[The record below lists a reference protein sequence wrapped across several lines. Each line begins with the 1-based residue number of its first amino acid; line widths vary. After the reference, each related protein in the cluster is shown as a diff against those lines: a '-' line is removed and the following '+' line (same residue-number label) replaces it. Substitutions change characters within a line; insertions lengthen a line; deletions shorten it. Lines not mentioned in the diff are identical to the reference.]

1 VAFVTADCLSVCLSV
16 CLQLLCPPIDSRTST
31 ATTSNGWPIGRLDA
45 LQHAPMRRT
54 LHHTTGGRVKWFSV
68 IYLRIPSFNLFSR
81 HRSLRKRAS
90 GLRICGTEDWEQRKA
105 KERLAQCNR
114 EHGAWSMVHGAW
126 IMEMAIVGLSPA
138 KWKERATPTPWK
150 EGVIKAIIKNYKLCP
165 INWHLIVEIYTEL
178 TVARK
183 KVGGGVSRHTKLSQ
197 AVQVG
202 LPHPHQRPDSHP
214 YVCIS
219 TRRWNAGEDQ
229 TIPIWWSRCRRQ
241 SAAIYDASL

>member
-1 VAFVTADCLSVCLSV
+1 MPRPKANKHTKILQSLTQKKKSKVNQWSCKRCQSHRNCHRASSATTHSPPTFPPTGDAFV
-16 CLQLLCPPIDSRTST
+16 
-31 ATTSNGWPIGRLDA
+31 NGCRL
-45 LQHAPMRRT
+45 
-54 LHHTTGGRVKWFSV
+54 
-68 IYLRIPSFNLFSR
+68 
-81 HRSLRKRAS
+81 
-90 GLRICGTEDWEQRKA
+90 
-105 KERLAQCNR
+105 
-114 EHGAWSMVHGAW
+114 HGAWSMVHGAW

-197 AVQVG
+197 AVQAG
-202 LPHPHQRPDSHP
+202 LPHPHQHPDSHP

-229 TIPIWWSRCRRQ
+229 TIPIWWSRCRGQ